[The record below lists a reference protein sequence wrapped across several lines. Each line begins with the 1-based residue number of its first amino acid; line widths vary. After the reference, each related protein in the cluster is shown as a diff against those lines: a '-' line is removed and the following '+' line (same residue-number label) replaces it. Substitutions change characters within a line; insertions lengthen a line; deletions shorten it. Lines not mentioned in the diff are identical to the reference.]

1 MGTNYYHV
9 QNAKPECECCKRPF
23 ETEKVHIGK
32 SSVGWV
38 FALHVIPEKGI
49 VSLADWALLWLDRDS
64 YIEDEYHARLTPQEM
79 LSRIVGRGA
88 GLQRTPIDGKH
99 CIGHGAGTYDLI
111 VSEFS

>member
-9 QNAKPECECCKRPF
+9 KDAKPECECCKRPF
-23 ETEKVHIGK
+23 ETEKDHIGK

-49 VSLADWALLWLDRDS
+49 VGLADWALRWLDRDS
-64 YIEDEYHARLTPQEM
+64 HIEDEYGARLTPQEM

-88 GLQRTPIDGKH
+88 GLQRSTVDGTH
-99 CIGHGAGTYDLI
+99 CMANGNGTYDLFI
-111 VSEFS
+111 GEFS